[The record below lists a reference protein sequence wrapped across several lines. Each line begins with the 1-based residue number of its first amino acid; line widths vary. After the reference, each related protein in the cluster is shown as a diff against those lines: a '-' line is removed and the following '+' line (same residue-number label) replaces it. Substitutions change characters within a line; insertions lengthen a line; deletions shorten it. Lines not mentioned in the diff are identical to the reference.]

1 MLARQRALARTL
13 VSAGSVGKRQGE
25 TMMRHAALAAAALA
39 AGLTAPLIAQPAA
52 HEPEARIAF
61 VNHGGIRNFRPAGRE
76 TVYLQ
81 DRGRQWYR
89 AELMG
94 PCPGLP
100 WAIAL
105 GVEPRGTSSLDRFG
119 ALIVD
124 GQRCQL
130 HSLVRVDAPTAS

>member
-1 MLARQRALARTL
+1 
-13 VSAGSVGKRQGE
+13 
-25 TMMRHAALAAAALA
+25 MMRHTALAAAALA
-39 AGLTAPLIAQPAA
+39 AGLSSLAVAQPAG

-61 VNHGGIRNFRPAGRE
+61 VNHGGIRNFRAAGRE

-100 WAIAL
+100 WALAL
-105 GVEPRGTSSLDRFG
+105 GVETRGTSSLDRFG
-119 ALIVD
+119 ALIIE

-130 HSLVRVDAPTAS
+130 HSLVRVDAPAAG